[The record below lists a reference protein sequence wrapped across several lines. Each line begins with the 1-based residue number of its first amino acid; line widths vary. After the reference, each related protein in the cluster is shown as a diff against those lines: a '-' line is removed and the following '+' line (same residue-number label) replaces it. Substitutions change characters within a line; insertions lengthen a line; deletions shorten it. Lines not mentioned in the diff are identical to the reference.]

1 MNTESTNHI
10 NIEKSQ
16 LVVEIMGPAGAGK
29 TTLLRALSQ
38 RSKKFQPD
46 FHLSKIKK
54 IPYFISNT
62 YSFLPTYLR
71 QYPRSKWFTWRETRS
86 MVYLNVGLHVLEQ
99 QVSNNDVVIM
109 LDHGPIYRLAFLR
122 EFGPEITTS
131 QLYKRWWN
139 KLLNQWIATLD
150 IIILLDA
157 PNEILLN
164 RIRDRDR
171 THTIKEI
178 YEQEAYEFLNSYRT
192 SFEQIIAEKMTDH
205 QVTILRFDTNQE
217 PVAQIVDEVLV
228 TCNLKSRGNLSKE
241 LVDIIC

>member
-1 MNTESTNHI
+1 MNSESTNYL
-10 NIEKSQ
+10 NIEKSP

-29 TTLLRALSQ
+29 TTLLRALSK

-71 QYPRSKWFTWRETRS
+71 QYRRSKWFTWRETRS
-86 MVYLNVGLHVLEQ
+86 MVYLKAGLHVLDQ
-99 QVSNNDVVIM
+99 QTSNNDVVIM

-139 KLLNQWIATLD
+139 NLLTQWIATLD
-150 IIILLDA
+150 TIILLDA
-157 PNEILLN
+157 SNDILLK

-171 THTIKEI
+171 KHTIKEI
-178 YEQEAYEFLNSYRT
+178 YEQEAHEFLTRYRS
-192 SFEQIIAEKMTDH
+192 SFEQIIGESITDRP
-205 QVTILRFDTNQE
+205 VRLLRFDTNQVS
-217 PVAQIVDEVLV
+217 VAQIVDEVL
-228 TCNLKSRGNLSKE
+228 TACKLTLSEK
-241 LVDIIC
+241 LNYD